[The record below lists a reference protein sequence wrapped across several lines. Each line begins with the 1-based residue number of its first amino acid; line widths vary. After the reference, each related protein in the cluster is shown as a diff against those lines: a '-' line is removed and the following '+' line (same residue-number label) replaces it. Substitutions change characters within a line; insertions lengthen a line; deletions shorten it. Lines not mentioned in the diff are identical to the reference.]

1 MYYKTDG
8 KPTIFAHSG
17 FQEIVILFEIFHATL
32 VLLFNCNHVRF
43 HYNYVCIY
51 VNSKY
56 VLLILTY
63 REVLVGF
70 LVLVRFLMIA
80 FNIINA
86 TYNRL
91 GWPSH
96 SSLCQRSSN
105 VDPIPQ
111 LRI

>member
-63 REVLVGF
+63 REVLDGF
-70 LVLVRFLMIA
+70 AGFSKI
-80 FNIINA
+80 FND
-86 TYNRL
+86 
-91 GWPSH
+91 
-96 SSLCQRSSN
+96 SLQHYKCH
-105 VDPIPQ
+105 I
-111 LRI
+111 